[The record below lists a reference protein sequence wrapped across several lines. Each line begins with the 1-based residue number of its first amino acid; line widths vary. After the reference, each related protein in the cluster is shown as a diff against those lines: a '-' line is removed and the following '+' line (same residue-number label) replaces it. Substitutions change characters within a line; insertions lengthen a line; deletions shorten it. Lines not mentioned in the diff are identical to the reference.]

1 MEHGI
6 VSIFEDCFAMTKR
19 TITVVATA
27 KYLLQLNHLYKQIL
41 LLIKICLMLVL
52 GTYRFKFLEQ
62 TKQPGDLAWVVSA
75 DLGAVAGDNK

>member
-27 KYLLQLNHLYKQIL
+27 KYLL
-41 LLIKICLMLVL
+41 IKICLMLVL
-52 GTYRFKFLEQ
+52 GTYHFKFLEQ

-75 DLGAVAGDNK
+75 NLGAVAGDNK